1 MADNKIN
8 EEVLEGVAGGTQN
21 VNMSNSNV
29 GGSQGVTDNSV
40 NNTTTTTSTQTT
52 TTTAGGD
59 IVDAQGSEVTIDKH
73 VDVDTTVETTTEVGN
88 W

>member
-8 EEVLEGVAGGTQN
+8 EEVLEGVAGGAQSI
-21 VNMSNSNV
+21 NMSNSNV
-29 GGSQGVTDNSV
+29 GGNQGVTDNST
-40 NNTTTTTSTQTT
+40 NNTQTTTTTTTT

-59 IVDAQGSEVTIDKH
+59 MIDNVGGKVDNDKSTS
-73 VDVDTTVETTTEVGN
+73 VQTEVETNTSVGN